1 MTSNLNANCYTK
13 FSLFRKN
20 ISPLKFLLALIVLHL
35 TSLRQLCLVERL
47 FDCFYKLSFQ
57 DVHNLDYIGPAVAA
71 EQLTGKLE
79 EFGFKKDISVLD
91 LGCGSGLVGEQL
103 HKRGYQNID
112 GLDLSEEFLE
122 EAQKKGV
129 YRYSF

>member
-1 MTSNLNANCYTK
+1 M
-13 FSLFRKN
+13 
-20 ISPLKFLLALIVLHL
+20 
-35 TSLRQLCLVERL
+35 
-47 FDCFYKLSFQ
+47 
-57 DVHNLDYIGPAVAA
+57 HNLDYIEPAVA

-79 EFGFKKDISVLD
+79 GFGFKKDISVLD
-91 LGCGSGLVGEQL
+91 LGCGSGLVGKQL

-129 YRYSF
+129 YRYSFNSNRITAAG